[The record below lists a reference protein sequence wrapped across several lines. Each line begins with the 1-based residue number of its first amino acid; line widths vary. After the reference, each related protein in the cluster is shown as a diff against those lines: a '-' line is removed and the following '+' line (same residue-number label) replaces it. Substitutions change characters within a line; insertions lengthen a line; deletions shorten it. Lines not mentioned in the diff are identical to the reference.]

1 MMDVSERSPG
11 LETDTVEADAVE
23 EEDSSVGTLGAAFL
37 QAGFGADGTKLSP
50 EELPET
56 PEEETPEEEEGSLAD
71 ELPEWARRS
80 SPPPDEDP
88 DPWGSAFVADE
99 AEAALA
105 EAEASQPPSGSEEA
119 WSSRKGVAPRSDRSE
134 GAAPPVLVEPE
145 PEPVE
150 AEEDQTSPFDL
161 PGDWFVINSYSG
173 HEKKVKANLATRTT
187 TMHMEDRIFDVVI
200 PTEKV
205 VEIKAG
211 RKEEVERKM
220 FPGYLLV
227 RMYMDDDSWLMVRN
241 TPGVTAFV
249 GSGTKPVPLSRRE
262 VERFLG
268 LKKEASKKPPRF
280 KPAWEIGETVRV
292 VAGPFADFNGIVED
306 INVDQQKVTVLVEI
320 FGRDTPTELGFE
332 DIQKQ

>member
-1 MMDVSERSPG
+1 MTMSEQTHP
-11 LETDTVEADAVE
+11 ETETEAEAGTE
-23 EEDSSVGTLGAAFL
+23 ESQVGTLGAAFL
-37 QAGFGADGTKLSP
+37 QAGFGVDGTKVP
-50 EELPET
+50 LP
-56 PEEETPEEEEGSLAD
+56 PRPPEEEEEPGEAPAEEEPPAD
-71 ELPEWARRS
+71 ELPEWAVRTA
-80 SPPPDEDP
+80 PPPDEDP
-88 DPWGSAFVADE
+88 DPWGLA
-99 AEAALA
+99 A
-105 EAEASQPPSGSEEA
+105 EAEKVEMEGPPVAEEEA
-119 WSSRKGVAPRSDRSE
+119 PPPDEPEMVAP
-134 GAAPPVLVEPE
+134 AAAAGPELEPE
-145 PEPVE
+145 PE
-150 AEEDQTSPFDL
+150 EEEPPSPYDL
-161 PGDWFVINSYSG
+161 PGDWYVINSYSG
-173 HEKKVKANLATRTT
+173 QEKKVKSNLVTRTSS
-187 TMHMEDRIFDVVI
+187 MHMEERIFDVVI

-205 VEIKAG
+205 VEIKGG

-227 RMYMDDDSWLMVRN
+227 RMYLDDDSWLTVRN

-268 LKKEASKKPPRF
+268 LKKESAKKAPRF

>member
-1 MMDVSERSPG
+1 MDVSERSPG
-11 LETDTVEADAVE
+11 LETDTVEAEIAE

-37 QAGFGADGTKLSP
+37 QAGFGADGTMLPP

-56 PEEETPEEEEGSLAD
+56 PEEETPEEGEGSPAD

-80 SPPPDEDP
+80 SPAPDEDP
-88 DPWGSAFVADE
+88 DPWGLASDA
-99 AEAALA
+99 A
-105 EAEASQPPSGSEEA
+105 EAETSQPPSGSEEA
-119 WSSRKGVAPRSDRSE
+119 WSFRDGVAPRPERTE
-134 GAAPPVLVEPE
+134 GIAPTAPVELE

-150 AEEDQTSPFDL
+150 VEEEDQTSPFDL

>member
-1 MMDVSERSPG
+1 MSASERSPD
-11 LETDTVEADAVE
+11 LEVETVE
-23 EEDSSVGTLGAAFL
+23 EDTSAVGTLGAAFL
-37 QAGFGADGTKLSP
+37 QAGFGADGTMLPP
-50 EELPET
+50 EELPEI
-56 PEEETPEEEEGSLAD
+56 PEEEATAAEEGAEGSPDD

-80 SPPPDEDP
+80 APEPDEDP
-88 DPWGSAFVADE
+88 DPWGLTSAAQAVAPAALDD
-99 AEAALA
+99 AEATG
-105 EAEASQPPSGSEEA
+105 PPPGSEEA
-119 WSSRKGVAPRSDRSE
+119 WSFSEGVAARSERTEGVAPP
-134 GAAPPVLVEPE
+134 AVVEPE
-145 PEPVE
+145 PAE
-150 AEEDQTSPFDL
+150 AGEEDPTSPFDL

-173 HEKKVKANLATRTT
+173 HEKKVKANLSTRTT

-205 VEIKAG
+205 VEIKGG

>member
-1 MMDVSERSPG
+1 MSEQTRP
-11 LETDTVEADAVE
+11 ETEAEAGPEDAE
-23 EEDSSVGTLGAAFL
+23 VGTLGAAFL
-37 QAGFGADGTKLSP
+37 QAGFGADGTMVP
-50 EELPET
+50 P
-56 PEEETPEEEEGSLAD
+56 PPAPPEEEEAEEAPAEEEPPAD
-71 ELPEWARRS
+71 ELPEWAVRRA
-80 SPPPDEDP
+80 PPPDEDP
-88 DPWGSAFVADE
+88 DPWGLASEAEKMEAEESFAEMEAEPPADE
-99 AEAALA
+99 D
-105 EAEASQPPSGSEEA
+105 QP
-119 WSSRKGVAPRSDRSE
+119 DI
-134 GAAPPVLVEPE
+134 APPAAVAEPE
-145 PEPVE
+145 PEPLLEPIVE
-150 AEEDQTSPFDL
+150 EEEPPSPYDL
-161 PGDWFVINSYSG
+161 PGDWYVINSYSG
-173 HEKKVKANLATRTT
+173 QEKKVKSNLVTRTSS
-187 TMHMEDRIFDVVI
+187 MHMEERIFDVVI

-227 RMYMDDDSWLMVRN
+227 RMYLDDDSWLTVRN

-268 LKKEASKKPPRF
+268 LKKESSKKAPRF

-292 VAGPFADFNGIVED
+292 VGGPFADFNGIVED